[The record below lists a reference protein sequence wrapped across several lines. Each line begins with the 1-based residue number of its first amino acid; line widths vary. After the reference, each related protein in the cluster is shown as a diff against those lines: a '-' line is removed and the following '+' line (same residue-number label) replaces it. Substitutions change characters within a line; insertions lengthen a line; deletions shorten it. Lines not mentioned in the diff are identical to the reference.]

1 MISKLTPQHIKYRD
15 GLSQSA
21 RISPELDPDNIK
33 VDERRLEDF
42 IHFARELAG
51 HLNFYNEQ
59 NQPAGTW
66 TGFLTHPLYQG
77 REKEWL
83 EDLTAFIE
91 NTETFS
97 ANYPAAA
104 QVFSSPQLALFITF
118 LKLLEKVQEQLNTF
132 SKQHL
137 DFYYHQL
144 LGLSKRKPVPDIA
157 NVIVQLSPDVNQLL
171 LPKGTVLKAGKDE
184 NGSDLLYSTQK
195 ETLITRASV
204 AGIKTLFVDTEKIKP
219 AGMGQGD
226 PKETIKDLLSVS
238 LDYDTFDPLLFSDGK
253 DINKTLLGE
262 TAAKYQLKPDELE
275 DAVNYALLKPGTV
288 SFYQVIQNLRQAYQR
303 HKIHL
308 QRLSIRDTL
317 PLFAL
322 IAQVMSDE
330 NGMMPLFMEKRV
342 TKDIFLYLSSLFPGN
357 DLQQQ
362 NQSEEQSRAALYIKR
377 DLLLSLADFKQL
389 TSLLEKQKNITDADW
404 VTAYAILAGVME
416 KKGKI
421 HELPVFQ
428 HWYGIQAADMPG
440 KPTGNAGKTGP
451 IALGKNDDALQMGTV
466 ALGFAIASPHFALSE
481 GERTINLQL
490 KIQAGSP
497 LKLTRLKKEL
507 SETRLPPFRYL
518 LGKGNDWKEITDSKA
533 ELQYDGFD
541 VLHIRLNVSAQKLV
555 EAGQQLLPPYMSNI
569 AVDKPILALLLNH
582 QSSKTGSEE
591 VNGVERWYDY
601 FQDMEIK
608 EIKVDVSVKGLQSSL
623 RIQNDFAELSP
634 QKPFEPFGAQPQPG
648 NNFYFT
654 HPELAAKRLHTLSL
668 NFTWINKPAS
678 FENYYKDYQAVADK
692 TAKEKGLTV
701 NFWFKA
707 RVRVYTNQT
716 PAVLTDKDINLF
728 ENNTIT
734 LAKTHEELPLNVLDN
749 RDEVVSQK
757 RYFSL
762 ELLQDFNHGVYPVL
776 QTLQMVN
783 YSDADL
789 KKYILNPP
797 YTPKLQRFTVDY
809 TTTFTLGAET
819 WSVPATIFRIGP
831 FGYAKL
837 SEGPLQPFTLLPVFK
852 QQGHLYIGISG
863 AQKNQNLALL
873 FQLAEATANP
883 ELRPPALTWSFLCD
897 NTWQPLPAASIIID
911 TTNNLTGNGIIEFS
925 IPGEIT
931 DNNTLFQEG
940 LYWLSATAHEN
951 VAALPAIVDIAA
963 QAVATVFTNP
973 GDAGGHY
980 DAALPSGSIKKTQQ
994 DFPGIAKLNQPYPSE
1009 HGRPAEP
1016 DNLFYTRVSER
1027 IRHKNRALTLWD
1039 YERLVLENFPE
1050 IYKVKCIP
1058 VNTPTQNELS
1068 GAVDIIVVPDIKRNA
1083 VFNSFEPRASVNLLQ
1098 RITAWLERRTPPF
1111 AEIKVRNAVYVK
1123 IRVKT
1128 LVSIKKGLSKEY
1140 YRQQLDTDLKKLFS
1154 PWAFDHDADLI
1165 IGGAVYQNVVVY
1177 FIANLPY
1184 IDHVATL
1191 SLAQGTADGTYE
1203 DLKPMNTQNTDVILV
1218 SAPAHTI
1225 HLMEDDDVPLDPR
1238 VGIGYMEI
1246 ALDFRVY

>member
-1 MISKLTPQHIKYRD
+1 MISKLNPQHLKFRD

-21 RISPELDPDNIK
+21 RISPELNPGNIK

-42 IHFARELAG
+42 MHFAQKLAE

-66 TGFLTHPLYQG
+66 TGFLTHPLYRG
-77 REKEWL
+77 REKEWF
-83 EDLTAFIE
+83 EDLAAFIE

-118 LKLLEKVQEQLNTF
+118 LKLLENVQKQLNTF

-144 LGLSKRKPVPDIA
+144 LSLSKRKPVPDVA

-171 LPKGTVLKAGKDE
+171 LPKGTVLKAGKDK
-184 NGSDLLYSTQK
+184 NGLDLLYCTKK
-195 ETLITRASV
+195 ETLITRAAV
-204 AGIKTLFVDTEKIKP
+204 ASIKTLFVDTEKIKP
-219 AGMGQGD
+219 VSMGQAD
-226 PKETIKDLLSVS
+226 PKETIKDLFSIG
-238 LDYDTFDPLLFSDGK
+238 LDYDTFDPLLFFDGK
-253 DINKTLLGE
+253 DINKTLLS
-262 TAAKYQLKPDELE
+262 TIAAKYQLKTNELE
-275 DAVNYALLKPGTV
+275 DAVNYALSKPGTV
-288 SFYQVIQNLRQAYQR
+288 SFYQVMQNLRQAYQR

-308 QRLSIRDTL
+308 QRLAIRDTL

-322 IAQVMSDE
+322 IGRIMGDE
-330 NGMMPLFMEKRV
+330 NGAMPLFMEKRV
-342 TKDIFLYLSSLFPGN
+342 TKDDFLYLNGLFPGD

-362 NQSEEQSRAALYIKR
+362 NQSEKQSRAALYIKR
-377 DLLLSLADFKQL
+377 DLLLSLTDFKQL
-389 TSLLEKQKNITDADW
+389 AVLIEKQKNITDADW
-404 VTAYAILAGVME
+404 VTAYDILAGVLE
-416 KKGKI
+416 KKGKVY
-421 HELPVFQ
+421 ELPAFQ
-428 HWYGIQAADMPG
+428 YWYDIQAADVLN
-440 KPTGNAGKTGP
+440 KYTGTADKTST
-451 IALGKNDDALQMGTV
+451 IALGKNDAAIQISAV

-481 GERTINLQL
+481 GERIINLQL

-497 LKLTRLKKEL
+497 LKLARLKKEL
-507 SETRLPPFRYL
+507 SETKRSPFRYL
-518 LGKGNDWKEITDSKA
+518 LGKGNDWKEITDSKI
-533 ELQYDGFD
+533 ELLSDNFD
-541 VLHIRLNVSAQKLV
+541 VLYIRLNVGAQKTV
-555 EAGQQLLPPYMSNI
+555 DTDQQLLPPAMSCI
-569 AVDKPILALLLNH
+569 ETDGPILALLLNY
-582 QSSKTGSEE
+582 QSSKTGSEV

-608 EIKVDVSVKGLQSSL
+608 EIKADVSVKGLQSL

-634 QKPFEPFGAQPQPG
+634 QKPFEPFGTHPQPG

-654 HPELAAKRLHTLSL
+654 HPELAAKRLSTLSL
-668 NFTWINKPAS
+668 NFTWVNKPGS
-678 FENYYKDYQAVADK
+678 FENYYKDYQAVADQ

-701 NFWFKA
+701 NFGFKA
-707 RVRVYTNQT
+707 RVRVHTNQT
-716 PAVLTDKDINLF
+716 PVVLTDKDINLF
-728 ENNTIT
+728 ADNIIT
-734 LAKTHEELPLNVLDN
+734 LAKAGEELPLNVVDN
-749 RDEVVSQK
+749 RDEVVSQE

-762 ELLQDFNHGVYPVL
+762 ELLQDFNHGVYPLL

-783 YSDADL
+783 YNDKEL
-789 KKYILNPP
+789 KSYILNPP

-819 WSVPATIFRIGP
+819 WGAPAAIFRIGP

-837 SEGPLQPFTLLPVFK
+837 GEGLLQPFSLLPVFK
-852 QQGHLYIGISG
+852 QQGHLYVGISC
-863 AQKNQNLALL
+863 AQKNQNLSLL

-883 ELRPPALTWSFLCD
+883 ELAPPALTWSFLH
-897 NTWQPLPAASIIID
+897 NNIWQRLPAASIVTD
-911 TTNNLTGNGIIEFS
+911 TTNNLTGSGIIEFS
-925 IPGEIT
+925 IPDEIT

-940 LYWLSATAHEN
+940 LYWFSAIAEEN
-951 VAALPAIVDIAA
+951 VAALPAIVDIVA
-963 QAVATVFTNP
+963 QAVATVFTDP
-973 GDAGGHY
+973 GDAGEHY
-980 DAALPSGSIKKTQQ
+980 DAALPAGSINKAQQ
-994 DFPGIAKLNQPYPSE
+994 DFAGIAKLNQPYPSE
-1009 HGRPAEP
+1009 HGRPAEQ

-1058 VNTPTQNELS
+1058 VNTPAQNEFS
-1068 GAVDIIVVPDIKRNA
+1068 GAVDIVVVPDIKRNA
-1083 VFNSFEPRASVNLLQ
+1083 TFNSFEPRASVNLLQ

-1123 IRVKT
+1123 VRVKT

-1140 YRQQLDTDLKKLFS
+1140 YRQQLDTDLKKMFS

-1177 FIANLPY
+1177 FIAKLPY
-1184 IDHVATL
+1184 IEHVAAL
-1191 SLAQGTADGTYE
+1191 SLTQGKADGTYE
-1203 DLKPMNTQNTDVILV
+1203 DIQPRNMQHTDVILV

>member
-1 MISKLTPQHIKYRD
+1 MISKLNPQHIKYRD
-15 GLSQSA
+15 GLSQLA
-21 RISPELDPDNIK
+21 RVSPELNPDNIK

-42 IHFARELAG
+42 IHFARELAE

-59 NQPAGTW
+59 NQQAGTW

-77 REKEWL
+77 REKEWF
-83 EDLTAFIE
+83 EDLAAFIE
-91 NTETFS
+91 NTEAFTE
-97 ANYPAAA
+97 NYPAAA
-104 QVFSSPQLALFITF
+104 QAFSSPHLALFIIF
-118 LKLLEKVQEQLNTF
+118 LKLLEKVQKQLNTF

-144 LGLSKRKPVPDIA
+144 LGLSKRKPVPDVA
-157 NVIVQLSPDVNQLL
+157 NVIVQLSPQVNQLL
-171 LPKGTVLKAGKDE
+171 LPKDTALNAGKDM
-184 NGSDLLYSTQK
+184 NGLDLLYRTQK
-195 ETLITRASV
+195 ETLITRAAI

-219 AGMGQGD
+219 ASMGQGN
-226 PKETIKDLLSVS
+226 PKETIKDLLSIA
-238 LDYDTFDPLLFSDGK
+238 LDYDTFDPLLFYDGK
-253 DINKTLLGE
+253 DINKTLLSE
-262 TAAKYQLKPDELE
+262 TAAKYQLKTDELE
-275 DAVNYALLKPGTV
+275 DAVNYALAKPGTV

-308 QRLSIRDTL
+308 QRLAIRDTL

-322 IAQVMSDE
+322 IGEIMGGE
-330 NGMMPLFMEKRV
+330 NGMMPLFMEKRI
-342 TKDIFLYLSSLFPGN
+342 TKDVFLHLNNFFPN
-357 DLQQQ
+357 DDPPQQ

-377 DLLLSLADFKQL
+377 DLLLSFVDFKQL
-389 TSLLEKQKNITDADW
+389 AVLIEKQKNITDADW
-404 VTAYAILAGVME
+404 VIAYEILAGVLE
-416 KKGKI
+416 KKGKFY
-421 HELPVFQ
+421 ELPAFQ
-428 HWYGIQAADMPG
+428 HWYDIQAADVLN
-440 KPTGNAGKTGP
+440 KHTNIADKTGP
-451 IALGKNDDALQMGTV
+451 IALGKNEDAVQMRIV
-466 ALGFAIASPHFALSE
+466 ALGFAISSPHFALSE
-481 GERTINLQL
+481 GERIINLQL

-497 LKLTRLKKEL
+497 LKLARLKKEL
-507 SETRLPPFRYL
+507 SETKQPPFRYL

-533 ELQYDGFD
+533 ELLYDNFD
-541 VLHIRLNVSAQKLV
+541 VLRIRLNVSTQKTV
-555 EAGQQLLPPYMSNI
+555 DADQQLLPPSMRHI
-569 AVDKPILALLLNH
+569 AADRPILALLLNH

-608 EIKVDVSVKGLQSSL
+608 EIKAEVSVKGLQLL

-634 QKPFEPFGAQPQPG
+634 QKPFEPFGVQPQAG

-654 HPELAAKRLHTLSL
+654 HPELAAKSLNTLSL

-692 TAKEKGLTV
+692 TAKGKDLTID
-701 NFWFKA
+701 FGFKA
-707 RVRVYTNQT
+707 RVRMYTDHT
-716 PAVLTDKDINLF
+716 PKVLVDKDINLF
-728 ENNTIT
+728 EDNTIT
-734 LAKTHEELPLNVLDN
+734 LAKTDEELPMDVLDN
-749 RDEVVSQK
+749 RDDVVSQK
-757 RYFSL
+757 RYFGL
-762 ELLQDFNHGVYPVL
+762 ELLQDFNHGVYPIL

-783 YSDADL
+783 YSNDEL

-797 YTPKLQRFTVDY
+797 YAPKLQRFTVDY

-819 WSVPATIFRIGP
+819 WGAPATIFRIGP

-837 SEGPLQPFTLLPVFK
+837 SEGLLQPFSLLPVFK
-852 QQGHLYIGISG
+852 EQGHLYIGISG
-863 AQKNQNLALL
+863 AQKNQNLSLL
-873 FQLAEATANP
+873 FQLAQATANP
-883 ELRPPALTWSFLCD
+883 ELTPPVLTWSFLRN
-897 NTWQPLPAASIIID
+897 NTWEPLPAACIVTD

-925 IPGEIT
+925 IPDEIT

-963 QAVATVFTNP
+963 QAVATVFTDP
-973 GDAGGHY
+973 GDAGEHY
-980 DAALPSGSIKKTQQ
+980 DAALPPGSIKKAQQ
-994 DFPGIAKLNQPYPSE
+994 DFAGIAKLNQPYPSE
-1009 HGRPAEP
+1009 HGRPAEQ
-1016 DNLFYTRVSER
+1016 DNMFYTRVSER

-1050 IYKVKCIP
+1050 VYKVKCIP
-1058 VNTPTQNELS
+1058 VNTPAQNELS
-1068 GAVDIIVVPDIKRNA
+1068 GAVDIVVVPDIRRNA
-1083 VFNSFEPRASVNLLQ
+1083 AFNSFEPRASVNLLQ

-1140 YRQQLDTDLKKLFS
+1140 YRQQLNTDLKKLFS

-1177 FIANLPY
+1177 FIAKLPY

-1203 DLKPMNTQNTDVILV
+1203 DIKPMNTQNTDVILV
-1218 SAPAHTI
+1218 SAPTHTI

>member
-1 MISKLTPQHIKYRD
+1 MISKLNPQHIKYRD

-21 RISPELDPDNIK
+21 RVSPELNPDNIK

-42 IHFARELAG
+42 IHFARDLAG
-51 HLNFYNEQ
+51 HLNFYDEQ

-66 TGFLTHPLYQG
+66 AGFLTHPLYQG
-77 REKEWL
+77 REKEWI
-83 EDLTAFIE
+83 EDLAAFIE

-104 QVFSSPQLALFITF
+104 QAFSSPHLTLFITF
-118 LKLLEKVQEQLNTF
+118 LKLLENVQKQLNTF

-144 LGLSKRKPVPDIA
+144 LGLNKRKPVPDIA

-171 LPKGTVLKAGKDE
+171 LPKGTVLNAGKDE
-184 NGSDLLYSTQK
+184 NGLDLLYRTQK
-195 ETLITRASV
+195 ETLITQAVV

-226 PKETIKDLLSVS
+226 PKETIKDLLSVG
-238 LDYDTFDPLLFSDGK
+238 LDYDTFDPLLFYDGK
-253 DINKTLLGE
+253 DINKTLLSE
-262 TAAKYQLKPDELE
+262 TAAKYRLKPDELE
-275 DAVNYALLKPGTV
+275 DAVNYALSKPGTV
-288 SFYQVIQNLRQAYQR
+288 SFYQVIQNLKQAYQR

-308 QRLSIRDTL
+308 QRLAIRDTL

-342 TKDIFLYLSSLFPGN
+342 TKAIFLHLSSLFPGN

-389 TSLLEKQKNITDADW
+389 AVLLEKQKNITDADW
-404 VTAYAILAGVME
+404 VTAYAILAGVLE

-421 HELPVFQ
+421 YELPAFQ
-428 HWYGIQAADMPG
+428 HWYNIQAADMPN
-440 KPTGNAGKTGP
+440 KLTGNPDKTGP
-451 IALGKNDDALQMGTV
+451 IALGKNEGAVQARAV

-481 GERTINLQL
+481 GERIINLQL

-497 LKLTRLKKEL
+497 LKLARLKKDL
-507 SETRLPPFRYL
+507 SETKQPPFRYL

-533 ELQYDGFD
+533 ELLYDNFD
-541 VLHIRLNVSAQKLV
+541 VLHIRLNVGAQKLV
-555 EAGQQLLPPYMSNI
+555 DADQQLLPPAMSHI
-569 AVDKPILALLLNH
+569 AADKPILALLLNH
-582 QSSKTGSEE
+582 QNSKTGSEE
-591 VNGVERWYDY
+591 MNGVERWYDY
-601 FQDMEIK
+601 FQDMEVK
-608 EIKVDVSVKGLQSSL
+608 EIKVDVGVKGLQSL
-623 RIQNDFAELSP
+623 HIQNDFAELSP
-634 QKPFEPFGAQPQPG
+634 QKPFEPFGTQPQPG

-668 NFTWINKPAS
+668 NFTWLNKPAS
-678 FENYYKDYQAVADK
+678 FENYYNDYRAVADK
-692 TAKEKGLTV
+692 TARDKGLTV
-701 NFWFKA
+701 NLGFKA
-707 RVRVYTNQT
+707 RVRMYTNQT
-716 PAVLTDKDINLF
+716 PAVIGDKDIDLF
-728 ENNTIT
+728 ENSTIT
-734 LAKTHEELPLNVLDN
+734 PAKTYEELPLNVLDN

-783 YSDADL
+783 YSDKDL
-789 KKYILNPP
+789 KQYFLNPP

-819 WSVPATIFRIGP
+819 WGAPATIFRIGP

-837 SEGPLQPFTLLPVFK
+837 SEGLLEPFTLLPVFK

-883 ELRPPALTWSFLCD
+883 ELTPPALTWSFLRY
-897 NTWQPLPAASIIID
+897 NTWEPLPAAFIVTD

-925 IPGEIT
+925 IPDEIT

-940 LYWLSATAHEN
+940 LYWLSATANEN
-951 VAALPAIVDIAA
+951 VAALPAIINIAA
-963 QAVATVFTNP
+963 QAVATVFTDP
-973 GDAGGHY
+973 GNANAHY
-980 DAALPSGSIKKTQQ
+980 DAALPPGRIKKAQQ
-994 DFPGIAKLNQPYPSE
+994 DFAGIAKLNQPYPSE

-1027 IRHKNRALTLWD
+1027 IRNKNRALTLWD
-1039 YERLVLENFPE
+1039 YEHLVLENFPE

-1058 VNTPTQNELS
+1058 VNTPAQNEFS

-1083 VFNSFEPRASVNLLQ
+1083 VFNTFEPRASVNLLQ

-1184 IDHVATL
+1184 IEHVAAL
-1191 SLAQGTADGTYE
+1191 SLSQGTADGTYE
-1203 DLKPMNTQNTDVILV
+1203 DIQPMITQNTDVILV
-1218 SAPAHTI
+1218 SAPGHTI